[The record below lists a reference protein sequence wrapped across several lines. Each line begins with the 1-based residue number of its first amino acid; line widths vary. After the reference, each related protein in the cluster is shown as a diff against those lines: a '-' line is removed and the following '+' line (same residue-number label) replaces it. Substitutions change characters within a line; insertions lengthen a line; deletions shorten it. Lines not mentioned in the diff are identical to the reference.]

1 MESKTAPA
9 QPPTRGPGLRQAV
22 RALRQPGYRWY
33 WISGIGTVGA
43 QTMQQFTILWLVLD
57 LTGSAG
63 QLGLVVFFQGAPMT
77 IISLFGGVLADRY
90 DRRSLIIASQLLS
103 LLAMLSLA
111 LLTLA
116 DQVQLW
122 HVYAISM
129 AAGVTQATM
138 SPARQAMISA
148 LVAKE
153 DLTNAVSLNSMQ
165 QLGSRILWPAL
176 AGFLIL
182 WLGIGSALL
191 AGATCLVLGIL
202 PLLLIR
208 GLHQEPSGRNFSPVK
223 DVIEGINYA
232 RSTPVISLVVGLTLV
247 FGAFGLTFVQLGAGF
262 ARDGLGFGA
271 GEAGIFIAFVGVGSL
286 LGGAAMSFFNVE
298 SKASHFLGGTMGFGL
313 TLILFAL
320 NPWAPLMY
328 VIALAN
334 GMANTVQVIA
344 SNALFQVLVPSR
356 YLGRVVSLWFL
367 AGGVAAVAA
376 LPIGLIG
383 DLLDLRTAFAGAGTI
398 YIVIA
403 SWFGILRPR
412 LFPRPIPPQTEA
424 TPASGPNRDE

>member
-9 QPPTRGPGLRQAV
+9 QPRRGPGLRQAV
-22 RALRQPGYRWY
+22 RALRQPNYRWY

-77 IISLFGGVLADRY
+77 VISLFGGVLADRY
-90 DRRSLIIASQLLS
+90 DRRSLIIGSQLLS
-103 LLAMLSLA
+103 MLAMLSLA
-111 LLTLA
+111 FLTLA

-122 HVYAISM
+122 HVYAFSLM
-129 AAGVTQATM
+129 AGVTQATM
-138 SPARQAMISA
+138 APARQAMISA
-148 LVAKE
+148 LVAKDE
-153 DLTNAVSLNSMQ
+153 LTNAVSLNSIQ
-165 QLGSRILWPAL
+165 QLGSRMLWPLL
-176 AGFLIL
+176 AGFLIQ
-182 WLGIGSALL
+182 WVHIGAAFL
-191 AGATCLVLGIL
+191 AGTACLVLGIL

-208 GLHQEPSGRNFSPVK
+208 GLRQEASGRHFSPVK
-223 DVIEGINYA
+223 DVIEGIDYA
-232 RSTPVISLVVGLTLV
+232 RSTPVISLVVGLTLA

-262 ARDGLGFGA
+262 ARDGLSFGA
-271 GEAGIFIAFVGVGSL
+271 GETGIFIACTGVGSL

-298 SKASHFLGGTMGFGL
+298 SKAVHFLGGTMGFGL
-313 TLILFAL
+313 TLILFAV
-320 NPWAPLMY
+320 NPWTPLMY

-334 GMANTVQVIA
+334 GTANTVQVIA

-376 LPIGLIG
+376 LPIGLVG
-383 DLLDLRTAFAGAGTI
+383 DVLDLRTAFAGAGAI

-403 SWFGILRPR
+403 SWFGIVRPA
-412 LFPRPIPPQTEA
+412 LFPRQSPPEIAA
-424 TPASGPNRDE
+424 TPAPDADKDE